1 MTLIKSK
8 INSLAWLKSAIYISV
23 VGGAILSSKVVS
35 AATLTG
41 SNLPGNFTLNLRE
54 NIFQNGISSPYS
66 LPGVNWRVTINV
78 DERNARL
85 NDSVLINVLIQ
96 HIHAS
101 HQGDASV
108 ANLFNLDFKV
118 DTSTMGGSV
127 ITDTSSGRGAHGN
140 INHVDTATG
149 RLTAN
154 VTRILGFNQI
164 TDWTLTVNGVHAVP
178 EPATMFGT
186 ALAFGW
192 GGWLKRKNSIKQ
204 DKTKLQG

>member
-41 SNLPGNFTLNLRE
+41 SNFQQNFTLNLAE
-54 NIFQNGISSPYS
+54 PIFQNGLSSYS
-66 LPGVNWRVTINV
+66 LPGQNWRVTINV

-85 NDSVLINVLIQ
+85 NDSLLINVLIQ
-96 HIHAS
+96 HLYAP
-101 HQGDASV
+101 HQGDSPGG
-108 ANLFNLDFKV
+108 NLFNLAFNV
-118 DTSTMGGSV
+118 DTSIMSGSL
-127 ITDTSSGRGAHGN
+127 ITDTNSSRGAHGN

-149 RLTAN
+149 KLTAN
-154 VTRILGFNQI
+154 VTRTLGFNQI
-164 TDWTLTVNGVHAVP
+164 TAWNLTVNGAHAVP

-192 GGWLKRKNSIKQ
+192 GGWLKRKNSLKQ
-204 DKTKLQG
+204 NKTKVQG

>member
-35 AATLTG
+35 AATLSG
-41 SNLPGNFTLNLRE
+41 SNLPENFTLNLRE
-54 NIFQNGISSPYS
+54 NVFQNGMSFYS
-66 LPGVNWRVTINV
+66 LPGQYWRAIINV
-78 DERNARL
+78 HEGNAHL
-85 NDSVLINVLIQ
+85 NDTLGISVFLQ
-96 HIHAS
+96 HIYAPHR
-101 HQGDASV
+101 GDSPV
-108 ANLFNLDFKV
+108 GNQFTLFFNV
-118 DTSTMGGSV
+118 DTSIMTGSV
-127 ITDTSSGRGAHGN
+127 ITDTDSYRGVHGD
-140 INHVDTATG
+140 IKHLDIATG

-154 VTRILGFNQI
+154 VNRILGVNQI
-164 TDWTLTVNGVHAVP
+164 TDWTLTVNGAHAVP